1 MPRWK
6 ILAMT
11 TLTAMAVA
19 ATAVLPVSARE
30 PQALATATPEQ
41 VGMSAERLGRI
52 TTMLKTEIAD
62 GKLPG
67 AVVMVARKGKIV
79 YSDAIGFQ
87 DKGAGTPMKVD
98 SIFRIYSMTKPL
110 ASVAAMMLVEDGVIQ
125 LTDPVAKFLPA
136 FKDMQVSVAS
146 TGADGKTTYTT
157 VPAAKPITV
166 QDLLRHS
173 AGLTYAEITRNEPVK
188 SAYVD
193 AKFSQPG
200 VHEFDSRDM
209 TPAEQVARMAKIPL
223 TQQPAT
229 MWEYSMA
236 VDILGRVVEAAS
248 GKRLG
253 VFLDERL
260 FKPLKMVDSGFWV
273 PASKISRVA
282 QPLPV
287 DPASGRKTSVLDV
300 SAEPK
305 NDSGGAGAVST
316 ATDYLRFGQMM
327 LNGGELDGVRVLSR
341 STIKL
346 MTSDHLGTRVAAP
359 LQPGEL
365 LLGTPGYTF
374 GLGFAVRQG
383 DGVAG
388 VPGSAGE
395 FTWAGYAGTFFWVDP
410 QEGIVGVY
418 MTQAPSPIRAYYR
431 KMFKALVYQALVD

>member
-1 MPRWK
+1 MCRWK
-6 ILAMT
+6 ILAT
-11 TLTAMAVA
+11 TALAAMLVA

-30 PQALATATPEQ
+30 LQPLATATPEQ
-41 VGMSAERLGRI
+41 VGMSVERLGRI
-52 TTMLKTEIAD
+52 TTMLKKEIAD

-87 DKGAGTPMKVD
+87 DKDAETPMKLD

-110 ASVAAMMLVEDGVIQ
+110 VSVAAMMLVEDGVIQ
-125 LTDPVAKFLPA
+125 LTDPVSKFLPA

-146 TGADGKTTYTT
+146 TGADGKTTYTN

-173 AGLTYAEITRNEPVK
+173 AGLAYAEITKNEPVK
-188 SAYVD
+188 AAYVE

-200 VHEFDSRDM
+200 VHEYDSRDM

-223 TQQPAT
+223 IHQPAT

-236 VDILGRVVEAAS
+236 VDILGRVIEAAT
-248 GKRLG
+248 GNRLA

-260 FKPLKMVDSGFWV
+260 FEPLKMVDSGFWV
-273 PASKISRVA
+273 PSSNISRVA
-282 QPLPV
+282 QPV
-287 DPASGRKTSVLDV
+287 DLASGLKTSVLNV

-316 ATDYLRFGQMM
+316 ATDYLRFGQML

-359 LQPGEL
+359 FQPGEL

-383 DGVAG
+383 EGVAG

-395 FTWAGYAGTFFWVDP
+395 FMWAGYAGTFFWVDP
-410 QEGIVGVY
+410 QEEIVGVY

>member
-1 MPRWK
+1 MCRWK
-6 ILAMT
+6 ILAT
-11 TLTAMAVA
+11 TALAAMLVA

-30 PQALATATPEQ
+30 LQPFATATPEQ
-41 VGMSAERLGRI
+41 VGMSVERLGRI
-52 TTMLKTEIAD
+52 TTMLKKEIAD

-79 YSDAIGFQ
+79 YSDAMGFQ
-87 DKGAGTPMKVD
+87 DKGAETPMKLD

-110 ASVAAMMLVEDGVIQ
+110 VSVAAMMLVEDGVIQ
-125 LTDPVAKFLPA
+125 LTDPISKFLPA

-146 TGADGKTTYTT
+146 TGADGKTTYTN
-157 VPAAKPITV
+157 VRAAKPITV

-173 AGLTYAEITRNEPVK
+173 AGLAYAEITKNESVK
-188 SAYVD
+188 AAYVE

-200 VHEFDSRDM
+200 VHEYDSRDM

-223 TQQPAT
+223 IHQPAT

-236 VDILGRVVEAAS
+236 VDILGRVIEAAT
-248 GKRLG
+248 GKRLA

-260 FKPLKMVDSGFWV
+260 FEPLKMVDSGFWV
-273 PASKISRVA
+273 PSSNISRVA
-282 QPLPV
+282 QPV
-287 DPASGRKTSVLDV
+287 DLASGLKTSVLDV

-316 ATDYLRFGQMM
+316 ATDYLRFGQML

-359 LQPGEL
+359 FQPGEL

-383 DGVAG
+383 EGVAG

-395 FTWAGYAGTFFWVDP
+395 FMWAGYAGTFFWVDP
-410 QEGIVGVY
+410 QEEIVGVY